1 MLIDEVIKGL
11 EKFQDYQKHM
21 NTENVF
27 FPTDAFIQT
36 DEFYEGK
43 CKRYLYYKKK
53 NYIPDKFDYSTLLKF
68 EVGKNQEQS
77 IIRALQKQNMWIDN
91 NIKIYF
97 NYKNIFVSG
106 EVDAIIQSDLGKQ
119 ILEIKTGEGYYFT
132 QQIIYGYKQDPGLYR
147 DYLVD
152 QYAAAPK
159 IEHILQTA
167 LYLHYFKNIT
177 PKLYNDIPITSAQI
191 LYYDNAN
198 GLFKNYILM
207 LKNEN
212 NYNYIKLF
220 TQENDQLL
228 VVPIKNI
235 TVESILDGYVDVY
248 NSIKNNVIPDKSYKI
263 FYNDVDLDLYYAEK
277 KLTKKQYN
285 LMKEDNMERMDF
297 HCRYCVY
304 KTQCI
309 KDSWFTYLRVSN
321 SQINLFW
328 RRMIYLFLL
337 FIKIYILITLISI
350 LLSYFSLFNLPKFYN
365 KPTFYENYKESLI
378 EDNIPLTFK
387 TKYLV
392 FFGMFMLYNLA
403 WFMMIPA
410 SITIIRNYVS
420 SK

>member
-27 FPTDAFIQT
+27 YPTDAFIQT
-36 DEFYEGK
+36 DEFYQGK

-53 NYIPDKFDYSTLLKF
+53 NYIPEKFDYSTLLKF

-77 IIRALQKQNMWIDN
+77 IIKALQKQNMWIDN

-167 LYLHYFKNIT
+167 LYLHYFKNIA
-177 PKLYNDIPITSAQI
+177 PKFYNDIPITSAQI

-212 NYNYIKLF
+212 NYNFIKLF
-220 TQENDQLL
+220 TQENDKLL

-248 NSIKNNVIPDKSYKI
+248 NSIKANVIPDKSYKT
-263 FYNDVDLDLYYAEK
+263 FYNDIDLDSYYSQK

-285 LMKEDNMERMDF
+285 LMKENNMERMDF

-304 KTQCI
+304 KTQCL
-309 KDSWFTYLRVSN
+309 KDS
-321 SQINLFW
+321 
-328 RRMIYLFLL
+328 
-337 FIKIYILITLISI
+337 
-350 LLSYFSLFNLPKFYN
+350 
-365 KPTFYENYKESLI
+365 
-378 EDNIPLTFK
+378 
-387 TKYLV
+387 
-392 FFGMFMLYNLA
+392 
-403 WFMMIPA
+403 
-410 SITIIRNYVS
+410 
-420 SK
+420 

>member
-27 FPTDAFIQT
+27 YPTDAFIQT
-36 DEFYEGK
+36 DEFYQGK

-53 NYIPDKFDYSTLLKF
+53 NYIPEKFDYSTLLKF

-77 IIRALQKQNMWIDN
+77 IIKALQKQNMWIDN

-167 LYLHYFKNIT
+167 LYLHYFKNIA

-212 NYNYIKLF
+212 NYNFIKLF
-220 TQENDQLL
+220 TQENDKLL

-248 NSIKNNVIPDKSYKI
+248 NSIKANVIPDKSYKT
-263 FYNDVDLDLYYAEK
+263 FYNDIDLDSYYSQK

-285 LMKEDNMERMDF
+285 LMKENNMERMDF

-304 KTQCI
+304 KTQCL
-309 KDSWFTYLRVSN
+309 KDS
-321 SQINLFW
+321 
-328 RRMIYLFLL
+328 
-337 FIKIYILITLISI
+337 
-350 LLSYFSLFNLPKFYN
+350 
-365 KPTFYENYKESLI
+365 
-378 EDNIPLTFK
+378 
-387 TKYLV
+387 
-392 FFGMFMLYNLA
+392 
-403 WFMMIPA
+403 
-410 SITIIRNYVS
+410 
-420 SK
+420 

>member
-1 MLIDEVIKGL
+1 MLTDEIIKGL
-11 EKFQDYQKHM
+11 EKTQDYQKHM

-152 QYAAAPK
+152 QYASAPK

-177 PKLYNDIPITSAQI
+177 PKLYNDVPITSAQI

-220 TQENDQLL
+220 TQEKDQLL

-235 TVESILDGYVDVY
+235 TIESILDGYVDVY

-263 FYNDVDLDLYYAEK
+263 FYNDVDLDLYYAQK

-285 LMKEDNMERMDF
+285 LMKEDSMERADF

-304 KTQCI
+304 KEQCL
-309 KDSWFTYLRVSN
+309 KDS
-321 SQINLFW
+321 
-328 RRMIYLFLL
+328 
-337 FIKIYILITLISI
+337 
-350 LLSYFSLFNLPKFYN
+350 
-365 KPTFYENYKESLI
+365 
-378 EDNIPLTFK
+378 
-387 TKYLV
+387 
-392 FFGMFMLYNLA
+392 
-403 WFMMIPA
+403 
-410 SITIIRNYVS
+410 
-420 SK
+420 

>member
-147 DYLVD
+147 NYLVD

-304 KTQCI
+304 KEQCL
-309 KDSWFTYLRVSN
+309 KDS
-321 SQINLFW
+321 
-328 RRMIYLFLL
+328 
-337 FIKIYILITLISI
+337 
-350 LLSYFSLFNLPKFYN
+350 
-365 KPTFYENYKESLI
+365 
-378 EDNIPLTFK
+378 
-387 TKYLV
+387 
-392 FFGMFMLYNLA
+392 
-403 WFMMIPA
+403 
-410 SITIIRNYVS
+410 
-420 SK
+420 